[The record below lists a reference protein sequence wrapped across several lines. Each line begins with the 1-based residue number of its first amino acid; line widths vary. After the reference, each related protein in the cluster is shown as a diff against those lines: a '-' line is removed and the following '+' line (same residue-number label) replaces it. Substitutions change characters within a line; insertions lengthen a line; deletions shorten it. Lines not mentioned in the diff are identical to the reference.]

1 VPARSSDNEE
11 NLSVDSEAVLLF
23 LSLLALGAQLAVVVL
38 LVTAIGGRVTAGA
51 RWWIIDN
58 IGPHAT
64 LLAFVV
70 AAVATA
76 GSLYLSEG
84 ANFTPC
90 TLCWYQRIAMYPLV
104 VVLGIATWR
113 RDDIA
118 PYAYTL
124 AGIGGSISI
133 YHMLVERFPS
143 LETSSCDPTNPCSLI
158 WTERF
163 GYQTIPTM
171 ALSAF
176 ALIIALTLTGRAW
189 LRSAESE

>member
-1 VPARSSDNEE
+1 
-11 NLSVDSEAVLLF
+11 LSRDAVLLF
-23 LSLLALGAQLAVVVL
+23 LSLLALGAQVAVVVL
-38 LVTAIGGRVTAGA
+38 LVTAIGGRATARA
-51 RWWIIDN
+51 RWWIVDN
-58 IGPHAT
+58 VGPHAT
-64 LLAFVV
+64 FLAFVV